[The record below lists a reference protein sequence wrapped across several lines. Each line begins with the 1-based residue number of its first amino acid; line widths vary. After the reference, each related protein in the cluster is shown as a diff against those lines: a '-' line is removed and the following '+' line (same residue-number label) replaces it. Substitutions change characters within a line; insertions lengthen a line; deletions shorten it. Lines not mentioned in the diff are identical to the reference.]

1 MDGGFSFL
9 GGGGSSNPM
18 SLVNALNDQ
27 SSIAKSGGEIDV
39 GRPYQY
45 DPTGLVNVLMG
56 GQGAPGKTTGQ
67 RLAGAGTGALSGA
80 ATGAMAG
87 SAIPGIGTAIGA
99 IVGALVGGI
108 GGGLS

>member
-1 MDGGFSFL
+1 VDSGFSFL

-27 SSIAKSGGEIDV
+27 SSVAKSGGEIDT

-45 DPTGLVNVLMG
+45 DPTGLVNILMG
-56 GQGAPGKTTGQ
+56 GQGAPGKTAGQ
-67 RLAGAGTGALSGA
+67 RVAGAAGGALSGA
-80 ATGAMAG
+80 AAGATAG
-87 SAIPGIGTAIGA
+87 SVIPGIGTAIGA
-99 IVGALVGGI
+99 IVGALVGGV